1 MLNGETL
8 MTLARE
14 ALGGIPEEESK
25 YAPLTAEMKAARA
38 RYEQMMANAP
48 DGAAIELPYSQSET
62 LSDEQYEPFLKL
74 ERELIAEHRA
84 REAIKVAKPK
94 NNESAQ

>member
-1 MLNGETL
+1 MLNGEIL

-38 RYEQMMANAP
+38 KYEKMMADAP
-48 DGAAIELPYSQSET
+48 EGAVIDLPYSQSET

-84 REAIKVAKPK
+84 REAIKDAKPEK
-94 NNESAQ
+94 NEPPK